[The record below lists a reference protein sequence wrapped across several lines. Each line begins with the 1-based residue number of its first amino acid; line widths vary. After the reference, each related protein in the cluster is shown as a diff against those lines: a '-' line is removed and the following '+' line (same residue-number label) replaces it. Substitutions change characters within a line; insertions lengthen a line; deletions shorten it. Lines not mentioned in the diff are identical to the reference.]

1 MGRKALGRG
10 LSALISDIEE
20 PLEGDRAGQ
29 HVLEIDVA
37 AITPNPHQP
46 RMDFDPGQIEEL
58 KRSILEK
65 GVIQP
70 IAVRELGDGYQLLA
84 GERRLRA
91 VRAADMATIPAI
103 VMDISSEEEMMEISL
118 IENIQRED
126 LNPIEEARAYRAMM
140 DRFQLTQEEV
150 AKKVGKDRSTVA
162 NLLRLLRLP
171 SEVQDRLYDGEIST
185 GHARALL
192 TMGDENLQ
200 AELCRETIKEGF
212 SVRQVEGLAR
222 ARSTG
227 RRSKAGRKRSR
238 SPEDPLLLSV
248 KEELQR
254 ILGTAVKIVTRG
266 RRGKIEI
273 EFYGE
278 EDLGRIV
285 EVLKGETGT

>member
-10 LSALISDIEE
+10 LSALIPDMDE
-20 PLEGDRAGQ
+20 PLEGGHAGQ
-29 HVLEIDVA
+29 HVLEIKVEE
-37 AITPNPHQP
+37 ITPNPHQP
-46 RMDFDPGQIEEL
+46 RTEFDPEQIEAL

-91 VRAADMATIPAI
+91 VRSADMATIPAI
-103 VMDISSEEEMMEISL
+103 VMDVSSEEEMMEISL

-126 LNPIEEARAYRAMM
+126 LNAIEEARAYRAMM
-140 DRFQLTQEEV
+140 DRFRLTQEEV
-150 AKKVGKDRSTVA
+150 AKKVGKDRSTVT

-171 SEVQDRLYDGEIST
+171 SEVQDRLYDGDISM

-192 TMGDENLQ
+192 TIGDEKLQ
-200 AELCRETIKEGF
+200 IELCEETIKEGL
-212 SVRQVEGLAR
+212 SVRKVEQLAR

-227 RRSKAGRKRSR
+227 RRSKTGPKRAR
-238 SPEDPLLLSV
+238 SSEDPLLVSL

-273 EFYGE
+273 EFYSE
-278 EDLGRIV
+278 DDLGRII
-285 EVLKGETGT
+285 EVLKGEAGG